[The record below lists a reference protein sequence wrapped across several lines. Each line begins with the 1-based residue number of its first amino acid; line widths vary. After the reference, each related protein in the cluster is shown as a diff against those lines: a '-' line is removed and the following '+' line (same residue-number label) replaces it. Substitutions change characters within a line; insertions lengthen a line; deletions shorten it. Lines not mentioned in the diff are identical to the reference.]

1 MALYVKYDLHSDS
14 ETIFESFE
22 HLIFDEDMNRSYKD
36 DDENYLNNKIKESED
51 ELNERLKKIEDKE
64 VELRKVINNKP
75 RSWLERKLLSF
86 KVALRKFEI
95 KYKLT
100 KSGRAKSII
109 RKILSVLVRVIKW
122 INDKLIKIT
131 RWVYN
136 VPLGNG
142 YKLDHRRTEMRNIKY
157 DIKMLK
163 RHSDTNRWFIN
174 KYKNELKSLKTK

>member
-1 MALYVKYDLHSDS
+1 M
-14 ETIFESFE
+14 
-22 HLIFDEDMNRSYKD
+22 
-36 DDENYLNNKIKESED
+36 
-51 ELNERLKKIEDKE
+51 
-64 VELRKVINNKP
+64 
-75 RSWLERKLLSF
+75 
-86 KVALRKFEI
+86 
-95 KYKLT
+95 
-100 KSGRAKSII
+100 
-109 RKILSVLVRVIKW
+109 VRVIKW

-163 RHSDTNRWFIN
+163 RHSDRNRWFIN